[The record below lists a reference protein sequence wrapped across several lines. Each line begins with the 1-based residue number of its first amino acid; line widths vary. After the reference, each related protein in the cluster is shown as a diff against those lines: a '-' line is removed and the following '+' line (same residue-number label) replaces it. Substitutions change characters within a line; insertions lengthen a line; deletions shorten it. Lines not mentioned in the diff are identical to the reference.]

1 MSGYHGYRGAEE
13 TVVIVANSIR
23 EPESD
28 LPRLS
33 YNHDLADRVT
43 TEQSYHKSIELLK
56 RTCSESL
63 TDVLRVVRCEVHTIW
78 EIETTKL
85 FLAV

>member
-13 TVVIVANSIR
+13 TVANSIR
-23 EPESD
+23 EPERD

-43 TEQSYHKSIELLK
+43 TGQSYHKSIKLLK
-56 RTCSESL
+56 CSCSDSL
-63 TDVLRVVRCEVHTIW
+63 TDVLRVVMCEVCTIW
-78 EIETTKL
+78 EIETTNL

>member
-13 TVVIVANSIR
+13 TVVIVASTIR
-23 EPESD
+23 EPERD

-43 TEQSYHKSIELLK
+43 TEQSYHKSIKLLK
-56 RTCSESL
+56 CTCSDSL
-63 TDVLRVVRCEVHTIW
+63 TDVLRVVRCEVRTIW
-78 EIETTKL
+78 EIETTNL